1 MRKILVIL
9 LFLPYI
15 CLFPGQVLAVDFEV
29 SGNGTNS
36 TSSVQVTN
44 TPSTQV
50 VQSNESNIENNV
62 SQTATTGQNTANKN
76 EGQSTSILTGDIQ
89 NKTTITNSSNSNTV
103 TDCCK
108 SQTGDAAITSNGSQ
122 SSNDIK
128 VDTSNTTTVVTANKA
143 TINNAVI
150 MNAETGNNKANE
162 NTGAVSIST
171 GSIKATVGITNT
183 GINTTYT
190 TGGTS
195 ETKINTKISGN
206 AVGSTNGIE
215 ITNKGMTSVSTLN
228 SATVSNRV
236 LQNFNTGNNIAIGNS
251 DLVSITTGDI
261 IASTLITNTD
271 INATHSLG
279 NCIECKSTPTTP
291 VVPVDPPSDPSTEVG
306 RGGPSSDIVSATSLA
321 AANSVGEVLGAMLP
335 ATGANSMLSI
345 YILNSF
351 LLLAGMY
358 LRFKNTLAPLVI
370 TFEIVV

>member
-1 MRKILVIL
+1 
-9 LFLPYI
+9 
-15 CLFPGQVLAVDFEV
+15 VDFEV
-29 SGNGTNS
+29 SGNGSNS

-50 VQSNESNIENNV
+50 VQSNESNVENNV
-62 SQTATTGQNTANKN
+62 SQTATTGQNTADKN
-76 EGQSTSILTGDIQ
+76 QAHSTSVLTGDIQ
-89 NKTTITNSSNSNTV
+89 NKTTITNSSNANST

-108 SQTGDAAITSNGSQ
+108 GQSGEAAIISNGSQ

-128 VDTSNTTTVVTANKA
+128 VDTSQTTTVASTNKA
-143 TINNAVI
+143 TINNTVI
-150 MNAETGNNKANE
+150 MNAETGHNKANE
-162 NTGAVSIST
+162 NSGSVSIST
-171 GSIKATVGITNT
+171 GSVKATTGITNT

-195 ETKINTKISGN
+195 DTKINTKISGN

-215 ITNKGMTSVSTLN
+215 ITNRGITSVTTMN
-228 SATVSNRV
+228 SAFVSNTV
-236 LQNFNTGNNIAIGNS
+236 FQNFNTGNNIANGN
-251 DLVSITTGDI
+251 VGPVTITTGDI
-261 IASTLITNTD
+261 LASTLVTNTD
-271 INATHSLG
+271 INATHTIG
-279 NCIECKSTPTTP
+279 NCVECKSTPPPT
-291 VVPVDPPSDPSTEVG
+291 VVPSDPPSNPSTNTEVG
-306 RGGPSSDIVSATSLA
+306 RGGSSSDIVTATSLA

-370 TFEIVV
+370 TFEIFV

>member
-29 SGNGTNS
+29 TGNGSNS

-62 SQTATTGQNTANKN
+62 TQTATTGQNTANKN

-103 TDCCK
+103 TDCCNGQ
-108 SQTGDAAITSNGSQ
+108 SGDAAVTSNGSQ
-122 SSNDIK
+122 SANDIK
-128 VDTSNTTTVVTANKA
+128 VDTSQTTSVISTNKT
-143 TINNAVI
+143 TINNTVI

-162 NTGAVSIST
+162 NSGSVSIST
-171 GSIKATVGITNT
+171 GSIKATAGITNT

-215 ITNKGMTSVSTLN
+215 ITNRGITSVTTMN
-228 SATVSNRV
+228 SAFISNTI
-236 LQNFNTGNNIAIGNS
+236 LQSFNTGNNIATGNGGPVTIS
-251 DLVSITTGDI
+251 TGDI
-261 IASTLITNTD
+261 LASTLISNTD
-271 INATHSLG
+271 INTTHTLG
-279 NCIECKSTPTTP
+279 NCVECKSTPPPT
-291 VVPVDPPSDPSTEVG
+291 VVPTDPASDPNTEVG
-306 RGGPSSDIVSATSLA
+306 RGGTTSDIVSATSLA